1 MVMNALKY
9 FIVAAVLFFLL
20 CGSAP
25 AEVKIASLPQPPPTA
40 KLRVFVVALT
50 LESKFTKRPV
60 FWPVS
65 PEEFDRKQK
74 NAIDERL
81 RQQGIYEVVNSRD
94 IRTVIGDQKI
104 AAWEWLADDCA
115 LVRKVGRA
123 LHADYALVSQRSF
136 TIHLQFDTRFINLT
150 TGQEFSASGYVPP
163 AMFRFMTDD
172 QKKQPGAEVIKIQ
185 FRQIFHDAKSDLIR
199 TAIRKGRLAAKE
211 PAATSEPALPPVK
224 LEPATENKN
233 QAALRP
239 PKEKPEQTLPK
250 AQVEA
255 ARPQKTA
262 ADVKI
267 SEKQLTFEKE
277 LERALAA
284 GDKKTDTS
292 RLVVYDFDATERM
305 KVVGLILTEALREE
319 FHKLGGFVLV
329 NRENILKIMDEYKL
343 QQTSLVDEKQAVKV
357 GKWLAANEAVTGHL
371 AMLGK
376 TSILQVKRVDIK
388 TLGTLALG
396 SLKCP
401 AGREDEL
408 LDQMRELARQLT
420 QTK

>member
-1 MVMNALKY
+1 MVMKALKV
-9 FIVAAVLFFLL
+9 FMVAAVLFFLL
-20 CGSAP
+20 CASAA
-25 AEVKIASLPQPPPTA
+25 AEVKIASLQQPPPTA
-40 KLRVFVVALT
+40 KLRVFVTALT
-50 LESKFTKRPV
+50 MESKFTKRPV

-104 AAWEWLADDCA
+104 AAWEWLADDGA

-172 QKKQPGAEVIKIQ
+172 QKKQAGAEVIKIQ
-185 FRQIFHDAKSDLIR
+185 FRQIFHDAKNDLIR

-211 PAATSEPALPPVK
+211 PAAMSEPALPPVK
-224 LEPATENKN
+224 L
-233 QAALRP
+233 Q
-239 PKEKPEQTLPK
+239 PEQESQK
-250 AQVEA
+250 EA

-262 ADVKI
+262 ADGHL

-277 LERALAA
+277 LEQALAA
-284 GDKKTDTS
+284 GDDKTDKS
-292 RLVVYDFDATERM
+292 RLVVYDFDAAERM
-305 KVVGLILTEALREE
+305 KVVGLILAEALREE

>member
-1 MVMNALKY
+1 MNALKS
-9 FIVAAVLFFLL
+9 FIVAVVLFFLL

-25 AEVKIASLPQPPPTA
+25 AEVKISSLPQPPPTA

-50 LESKFTKRPV
+50 MESKFTKRPV
-60 FWPVS
+60 LWPVS
-65 PEEFDRKQK
+65 PEEFNRKQT

-81 RQQGIYEVVNSRD
+81 RQQGIYEVVTSRD

-104 AAWEWLADDCA
+104 AAWEWLADDGA

-136 TIHLQFDTRFINLT
+136 TIHLQFDTRFINLA
-150 TGQEFSASGYVPP
+150 TGQEFLTSGYIPP
-163 AMFRFMTDD
+163 NMIMGMNRD
-172 QKKQPGAEVIKIQ
+172 QKKQVAQEVIKIQ
-185 FRQIFHDAKSDLIR
+185 FRQIFHDAKNDLLQ
-199 TAIRKGRLAAKE
+199 TAIRKGRLRAA
-211 PAATSEPALPPVK
+211 EPALPPVK
-224 LEPATENKN
+224 LQPPPESKN
-233 QAALRP
+233 
-239 PKEKPEQTLPK
+239 
-250 AQVEA
+250 EA
-255 ARPQKTA
+255 AGPQKTA
-262 ADVKI
+262 ADGRLN
-267 SEKQLTFEKE
+267 EKQLTFEKE
-277 LERALAA
+277 LKQAFAA
-284 GDKKTDTS
+284 GDKKTDKS

-343 QQTSLVDEKQAVKV
+343 QQTSLIDEKQAVKV

-371 AMLGK
+371 AMLGN

-408 LDQMRELARQLT
+408 LDQMPQLARKLT

>member
-1 MVMNALKY
+1 
-9 FIVAAVLFFLL
+9 
-20 CGSAP
+20 
-25 AEVKIASLPQPPPTA
+25 
-40 KLRVFVVALT
+40 
-50 LESKFTKRPV
+50 
-60 FWPVS
+60 
-65 PEEFDRKQK
+65 
-74 NAIDERL
+74 
-81 RQQGIYEVVNSRD
+81 
-94 IRTVIGDQKI
+94 
-104 AAWEWLADDCA
+104 
-115 LVRKVGRA
+115 VGRA

-172 QKKQPGAEVIKIQ
+172 QKKQAGAEVIKIQ
-185 FRQIFHDAKSDLIR
+185 FRQIFHDAKNDLIR

-211 PAATSEPALPPVK
+211 PAAISEPALPPVK
-224 LEPATENKN
+224 LQPATESQKE
-233 QAALRP
+233 AALRP
-239 PKEKPEQTLPK
+239 PKERPEQTLPK
-250 AQVEA
+250 AQVEGA
-255 ARPQKTA
+255 VPQKTA
-262 ADVKI
+262 ADGRLN
-267 SEKQLTFEKE
+267 EKQLTFEKE
-277 LERALAA
+277 LKQALAV
-284 GDKKTDTS
+284 GDKKTDKS

>member
-1 MVMNALKY
+1 MKVLKY
-9 FIVAAVLFFLL
+9 FAVAAVLFFLL
-20 CGSAP
+20 CASVA

-50 LESKFTKRPV
+50 LETKFTKRPV

-65 PEEFDRKQK
+65 PQEFDRKQK
-74 NAIDERL
+74 NAIKERL
-81 RQQGIYEVVNSRD
+81 IQQGIYEVVGEND
-94 IRTVIGDQKI
+94 IRAVLGDQKP
-104 AAWEWLADDCA
+104 ATWDWLADDCA

-136 TIHLQFDTRFINLT
+136 TIHLQFDTRFINLS
-150 TGQEFSASGYVPP
+150 TGQEFSTSGYIPP
-163 AMFRFMTDD
+163 AMFMFMTDD

-185 FRQIFHDAKSDLIR
+185 FRQIFHDAKNDLIR

-211 PAATSEPALPPVK
+211 PAAMPEPALPPVK
-224 LEPATENKN
+224 LQPA
-233 QAALRP
+233 
-239 PKEKPEQTLPK
+239 PESQK
-250 AQVEA
+250 EA

-262 ADVKI
+262 ADGRL

-277 LERALAA
+277 LEQLLES
-284 GDKKTDTS
+284 GDKITGKS
-292 RLVVYDFDATERM
+292 RLIVYDFDAAERM

-357 GKWLAANEAVTGHL
+357 GKWLAANEVVTGHL
-371 AMLGK
+371 AMLGE

-408 LDQMRELARQLT
+408 LDRMPELAHKLL